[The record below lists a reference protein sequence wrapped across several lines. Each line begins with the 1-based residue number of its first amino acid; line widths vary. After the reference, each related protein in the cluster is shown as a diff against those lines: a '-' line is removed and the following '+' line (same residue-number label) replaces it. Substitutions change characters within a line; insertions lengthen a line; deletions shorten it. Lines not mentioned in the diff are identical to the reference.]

1 MGELDGR
8 VAIVTGSSS
17 GIGEAVARKLSELGC
32 RVVVNSSSSVA
43 AGTAV
48 AESLPSEALYV
59 QADIS
64 DQAQGRA
71 LVERTVERFGRLD
84 VLVNN
89 AGWTRIVEH
98 ADLDALTDEILRRTF
113 EVNVFGTWWL
123 TKAAMPYLRRSPD
136 PNVVMITSVA
146 GLRPVGS
153 SIAYAMSKAALNHL
167 TALLA
172 KSCGPVRVNAVAPGL
187 VDTPLSADLTSSTR
201 RSPPPPAASIGPPGG
216 LRRGRDRVAPQ
227 HLRDR
232 ARRGRR
238 RRELAVVT
246 AARGDLDFAADWSTA
261 GCHGAVSRVAG
272 PRGRSRSPRASR
284 TR

>member
-17 GIGEAVARKLSELGC
+17 GIGEATARRLSELGC
-32 RVVVNSSSSVA
+32 RVVVNSSSSVE

-48 AESLPSEALYV
+48 AGSLPSEALYV

-64 DQAQGRA
+64 DQEQGKA
-71 LVERTVERFGRLD
+71 LVERTIERFGRLD
-84 VLVNN
+84 LLVNN
-89 AGWTRIVEH
+89 AGWTTPVKH
-98 ADLDALTDEILRRTF
+98 ADLEALTDEILRRTF

-123 TKAAMPYLRRSPD
+123 TRAAMPHLRRSPD

-146 GLRPVGS
+146 GVRPVGS

-187 VDTPLSADLTSSTR
+187 VDTPLSADLVEQHAAVAATAPLR
-201 RSPPPPAASIGPPGG
+201 RSGRPEDCAEAVIGLLRNTYVTGHVVVVDGG
-216 LRRGRDRVAPQ
+216 SSL
-227 HLRDR
+227 L
-232 ARRGRR
+232 
-238 RRELAVVT
+238 
-246 AARGDLDFAADWSTA
+246 
-261 GCHGAVSRVAG
+261 
-272 PRGRSRSPRASR
+272 
-284 TR
+284 